1 MNGSVSRRVFV
12 GSVAAGVPAVVGAG
26 IALRPFLAS
35 EEVGA
40 QGRGQDRLVT
50 ELKRQLKDALGEM
63 KNGQAAGAAQAA
75 TLLRVYAATIDD
87 TLLSAT
93 LKKANRAMVLSAER
107 SHSEM
112 IRIAGDLGINPAT
125 VPPHHLIDRAVKELG
140 LQRMIDNGLEPIFRE
155 VAKQFDSTATK
166 LETLR
171 RRGQSPLLSIAL
183 RQPIPTEADCG
194 HCNEEAGIVE
204 SCETAMAIACGAAL
218 IVPLLAPACEG
229 ATVLYLAAVSN
240 YWLCVLYLQLC
251 KAYYGN

>member
-12 GSVAAGVPAVVGAG
+12 GSVAAGVPAVVGAA
-26 IALRPFLAS
+26 IAMRPFLAS

-50 ELKRQLKDALGEM
+50 ELKQQLKGALGKM
-63 KNGQAAGAAQAA
+63 NNGQAEGAGQAA
-75 TLLRVYAATIDD
+75 ALLRVYTATIDD

-93 LKKANRAMVLSAER
+93 LKKANRATVLTAEP
-107 SHSEM
+107 SHRE
-112 IRIAGDLGINPAT
+112 IVRLAGELGINPAT
-125 VPPHHLIDRAVKELG
+125 IPPHHLIDRAAKEVA
-140 LQRMIDNGLEPIFRE
+140 LQRIIDNGLEPMFRE
-155 VAKQFDSTATK
+155 VANQFDATATK

-171 RRGQSPLLSIAL
+171 RRGQSQVLSIAL
-183 RQPIPTEADCG
+183 RQPIPTQEQCG
-194 HCNEEAGIVE
+194 HCNDEASIVQNCE
-204 SCETAMAIACGAAL
+204 SAMAVACAAAL

-251 KAYYGN
+251 RAYYPN